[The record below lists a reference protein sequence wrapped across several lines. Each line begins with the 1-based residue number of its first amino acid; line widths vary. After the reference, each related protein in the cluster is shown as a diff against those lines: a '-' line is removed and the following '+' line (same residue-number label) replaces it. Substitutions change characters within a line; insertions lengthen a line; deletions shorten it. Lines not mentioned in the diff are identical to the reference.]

1 MLDAP
6 LISLLEV
13 FELIALASLG
23 ACTVWLAVRSLP
35 QALIERQKRVEA
47 IVATLSTRV
56 AEFADERVALK
67 VQYTALGEE
76 VENYLG
82 QIERKRSSTAAAASR
97 IAGVQAL
104 AGPPNVASMSRSD
117 QIAHLRRQTGG

>member
-1 MLDAP
+1 MNA
-6 LISLLEV
+6 LLTG
-13 FELIALASLG
+13 FELTVLVALASLG
-23 ACTVWLAVRSLP
+23 ACTAWLLLRSMPATLE
-35 QALIERQKRVEA
+35 ARQKRVEA
-47 IVATLSTRV
+47 VVAALGTRV
-56 AEFADERVALK
+56 AEFSDERVALK

-104 AGPPNVASMSRSD
+104 AGPPNLASMSRSD
-117 QIAHLRRQTGG
+117 QIAHLRRQSGG